1 MELGTFSKNLHEEIG
16 KVLLNSDLDYIITIG
31 NETKYTDEYLKN
43 NNYDNLK
50 HFNNENESYEYINNL
65 LKDGDLVLFK
75 GSHGMHLSNIIKYL
89 VDNQKNSYT

>member
-16 KVLLNSDLDYIITIG
+16 KVLLNSNLDYIITIG

-50 HFNNENESYEYINNL
+50 TF
-65 LKDGDLVLFK
+65 
-75 GSHGMHLSNIIKYL
+75 
-89 VDNQKNSYT
+89 

>member
-1 MELGTFSKNLHEEIG
+1 MIDDTYNASLDSIKSSLELLIKREGKRKIAIIGDVLELGTFSKNLHEEIG

-50 HFNNENESYEYINNL
+50 HFNNENESI
-65 LKDGDLVLFK
+65 
-75 GSHGMHLSNIIKYL
+75 
-89 VDNQKNSYT
+89 

>member
-50 HFNNENESYEYINNL
+50 HFNNENESYGYIDDL

-75 GSHGMHLSNIIKYL
+75 GSHGMHLSKIIKYL
-89 VDNQKNSYT
+89 VDNEK